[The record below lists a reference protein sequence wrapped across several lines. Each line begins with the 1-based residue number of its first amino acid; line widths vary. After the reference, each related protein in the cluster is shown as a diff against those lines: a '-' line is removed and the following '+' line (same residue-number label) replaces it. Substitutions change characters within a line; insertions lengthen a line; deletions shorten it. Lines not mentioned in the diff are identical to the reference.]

1 MKAEPSS
8 PESISCNQDIKAA
21 EVALNHLSAERDDLS
36 QYFIVVLRRLFS
48 VAFRTNDEGGQTIS
62 GNTANQRM
70 VKPLDVQSVPSS
82 IFGNE
87 DLALLDSE
95 ALRSASGF
103 NFSEWVDS

>member
-1 MKAEPSS
+1 M
-8 PESISCNQDIKAA
+8 
-21 EVALNHLSAERDDLS
+21 ALNHLSTERDDLS

-48 VAFRTNDEGGQTIS
+48 VAFRTNDERTNDEGGQTIP
-62 GNTANQRM
+62 GNTGNQRM
-70 VKPLDVQSVPSS
+70 VKPLDVQAVPSS

-95 ALRSASGF
+95 ALRSASGL

>member
-1 MKAEPSS
+1 M
-8 PESISCNQDIKAA
+8 
-21 EVALNHLSAERDDLS
+21 ALNHLSAERDDLS

-48 VAFRTNDEGGQTIS
+48 VAFRTNDERTNDERTNDEGGQTS
-62 GNTANQRM
+62 PGDTGNQRM

-95 ALRSASGF
+95 ALRSASGL